1 MATPVRE
8 GVAFARDVRR
18 TTRRAPRVTA
28 ASEGAKDELKWGST
42 RSTMIG
48 MQIVFP
54 IRRASCF
61 AAAATCFLFAL
72 LAESFAIEPFWTIS
86 ERAEDPFFTMG
97 SSTGG
102 LDTLYIWFLQCPVF
116 RDEGDGMS
124 AAEFGFEG
132 TLSPL
137 ALTPAQGFL
146 NVGSITSPMF
156 VAGGCPEGPVLAASI
171 LIQHDAPGFLCFGP
185 SINGKNE
192 TVDCSED
199 PATFANHYLGYSS
212 VGQSCGFDCPTSVES
227 QSWGSIKSL
236 YR

>member
-1 MATPVRE
+1 VGDGIAF
-8 GVAFARDVRR
+8 GVMRSAM
-18 TTRRAPRVTA
+18 RRAPHVTA
-28 ASEGAKDELKWGST
+28 TSEGPKDELKWQST
-42 RSTMIG
+42 RSTIIG

-61 AAAATCFLFAL
+61 AIAATCFLFAR
-72 LAESFAIEPFWTIS
+72 LAESFAIEPYWTIS
-86 ERAEDPFFTMG
+86 ERAEDPFFTTG

-102 LDTLYIWFLQCPVF
+102 LDTLYIWFLPCPV

-124 AAEFGFEG
+124 AAEFGLEG
-132 TLSPL
+132 TLSLL

-146 NVGSITSPMF
+146 NAGSITSPMF
-156 VAGGCPEGPVLAASI
+156 VVGGCPEGPVLAASI

-212 VGQSCGFDCPTSVES
+212 VGQSCSFDCFTSVES